1 MNPTAALAKNSRQT
15 PELIWQD
22 IVRLTEELRLPP
34 RGQLPSVRNL
44 ADKLG
49 AKPTLVRDALLYA
62 QALGAVRI
70 VPRVGAFLESSSTA
84 ARALT
89 GELSEAV
96 PHAIQAAVRAG
107 DENVLHLLD
116 ARRVI
121 EVELVG
127 RAAERRR
134 LEDLLPARRALEA
147 IFQLPSDAP
156 RADYVDRDVRFHVAI
171 GRLAGNDL
179 LARMQETL
187 MELLR
192 PYLTEVP
199 ASLERRSMADRS
211 HAAVYTALVEGSS
224 ERARREMLEHL
235 NLAYDSLLGEL
246 RQLPRG
252 AMPEVVRHA

>member
-1 MNPTAALAKNSRQT
+1 MKAATSPTKDARQT
-15 PELIWQD
+15 PELVWQD
-22 IVRLTEELRLPP
+22 IVRLSEELRLTPG
-34 RGQLPSVRNL
+34 GQLPSVRNL
-44 ADKLG
+44 ADTLG

-70 VPRVGAFLESSSTA
+70 VPRVGAFLETSSTA

-89 GELSEAV
+89 GDLSEAV
-96 PHAIQAAVRAG
+96 PRAIQAAVRAG

-121 EVELVG
+121 EVELIG

-134 LEDLLPARRALEA
+134 IEDLLPARRALEA

-156 RADYVDRDVRFHVAI
+156 RTEYVDRDIRFHVAI

-192 PYLTEVP
+192 PYLAEVP
-199 ASLERRSMADRS
+199 ASLERRGMADRS
-211 HAAVYTALVEGSS
+211 HAAVYTALVEGSA
-224 ERARREMLEHL
+224 ERARREMLDHL
-235 NLAYDSLLGEL
+235 SLAYDSLLGEL
-246 RQLPRG
+246 RQLPPG
-252 AMPEVVRHA
+252 ALPEGLGNA